1 MLPALSTRCMPGWL
15 AAVTQAVPSQA
26 ELAFQ
31 QFRQRKK
38 ALEGASKQD
47 ILAKYGNAAAV
58 ATDDVKAL
66 QASEAYVEYDAA
78 GRVLRGQEVK
88 ARSRY
93 EEDVLINNHTAVW
106 GSWWHDGQW

>member
-1 MLPALSTRCMPGWL
+1 
-15 AAVTQAVPSQA
+15 
-26 ELAFQ
+26 
-31 QFRQRKK
+31 
-38 ALEGASKQD
+38 
-47 ILAKYGNAAAV
+47 
-58 ATDDVKAL
+58 L

-88 ARSRY
+88 AKSRY